1 MNQATAQKSSAPLSF
16 SQLSRDFDPYRLTQE
31 VIQAGEEWAEQDAAA
46 SALEETRRTL
56 LAKLVL
62 EVTESG
68 YRSGGAGEKP
78 RAISATAAE
87 SRALADPRY
96 EQHLE
101 LMVMARKE
109 ANRMKV
115 RYDMG
120 RMRLELM
127 RSLQATMRNEMRMT
141 P

>member
-1 MNQATAQKSSAPLSF
+1 MNQASTQKGHSSLSF
-16 SQLSRDFDPYRLTQE
+16 SQFGREFDPYRLTQE
-31 VIQAGEEWAEQDAAA
+31 VIEAGEEWAEQDAAA

-62 EVTESG
+62 EVVEGG
-68 YRSGGAGEKP
+68 YRSGGAGDKP

-101 LMVMARKE
+101 LMVHARKE

-127 RSLQATMRNEMRMT
+127 RSLQATLRNEMRMT